1 MPPLRVVQISDT
13 HLSHRR
19 AYAVPNVRAVLAS
32 LRDAPPDLVVHTGDI
47 TADDPDDDEE
57 ATFAHD
63 LLTSAGLPL
72 VVIPGN
78 HDVGGFS
85 GDRFS
90 ADRLASFQSRWGADT
105 WSRDLGDWRLIG
117 ANVYRLLED
126 DHDGWLASVLA
137 TDRPTALFLHQP
149 ICLVHPDVA
158 DGGDWS
164 VPMPR
169 RRRLLELMA
178 GRPVKVV
185 ASGHLHRYNSGALPS
200 GAVTVWGPAASFIGS
215 QRPDGSTYRVG
226 AVEHL
231 LDADGQASHRFVE
244 PAGVT
249 LLRIKDLVPPESE
262 SLRDA
267 DVLPLAAVS

>member
-1 MPPLRVVQISDT
+1 VPPLRVVQISDT

-19 AYAVPNVRAVLAS
+19 AYAVPNVRAVLAW
-32 LRDAPPDLVVHTGDI
+32 LRDEPPDLVVHTGDI

-57 ATFAHD
+57 ATFAYE
-63 LLTSAGLPL
+63 LLTGTGLPL
-72 VVIPGN
+72 VAIPGN

-85 GDRFS
+85 GDRFT
-90 ADRLASFQSRWGADT
+90 ADRLDAFRARWGADT

-126 DHDGWLASVLA
+126 DHDGWLEAALA

-149 ICLVHPDVA
+149 ICLVDPDVA
-158 DGGDWS
+158 DRGDWS

-169 RRRLLELMA
+169 RRRLLDLLA
-178 GRPVKVV
+178 GRPVRVV
-185 ASGHLHRYNSGALPS
+185 ASGHLHRYRRGELPN
-200 GAVTVWGPAASFIGS
+200 GAVTVWGPAASFIGTR
-215 QRPDGSTYRVG
+215 RPDGSTYRVG

-231 LDADGQASHRFVE
+231 LDGEGRASHRFVE

-249 LLRIKDLVPPESE
+249 LLSLEDLVPPASE

-267 DVLPLAAVS
+267 APLPLAAVS